1 MRGWRKSQK
10 NSRKYP
16 QKTISFFFVNLKKM
30 KMVFAR
36 DWFSSRLSVAVA
48 RTSQSPFPL
57 CDMAS
62 KITLRN
68 KLHDFEWIKKKL
80 NPDQKCVK
88 TRSEFIFKLDWLNKI
103 RTWLKK
109 LISDTISL
117 TENVRENN
125 LTRQNHSAEKILTEN
140 PTQNLSEKI
149 FEF

>member
-1 MRGWRKSQK
+1 MEK
-10 NSRKYP
+10 
-16 QKTISFFFVNLKKM
+16 
-30 KMVFAR
+30 VFASVR
-36 DWFSSRLSVAVA
+36 SPLQLSVAVA

-125 LTRQNHSAEKILTEN
+125 LTRQNNSAEKILTEN
-140 PTQNLSEKI
+140 PQNLSEKI

>member
-1 MRGWRKSQK
+1 MAGDVVNWTFYLASTFVVYWQFCAPKSATAPSAK
-10 NSRKYP
+10 
-16 QKTISFFFVNLKKM
+16 
-30 KMVFAR
+30 
-36 DWFSSRLSVAVA
+36 
-48 RTSQSPFPL
+48 PL

-140 PTQNLSEKI
+140 PQNLSEKI